1 MQMQNALQMQIAL
14 QSNSGVSNGLRARG
28 AGPDLH
34 ATPTAAYPCVYVA
47 GSEVWEKVNILK
59 NLWRA
64 YEGSGEALGTFGR
77 ALGVLLRALGAML
90 NPLGGVLGPLGGS
103 WRALTGLL
111 EAAGGFLE
119 A

>member
-1 MQMQNALQMQIAL
+1 M
-14 QSNSGVSNGLRARG
+14 RARS
-28 AGPDLH
+28 ARPDLR

-47 GSEVWEKVNILK
+47 GSEVWEKLKFLK
-59 NLWRA
+59 NPWRA

-90 NPLGGVLGPLGGS
+90 KALGRVLGPVGGS

-111 EAAGGFLE
+111 EAAGGLLE